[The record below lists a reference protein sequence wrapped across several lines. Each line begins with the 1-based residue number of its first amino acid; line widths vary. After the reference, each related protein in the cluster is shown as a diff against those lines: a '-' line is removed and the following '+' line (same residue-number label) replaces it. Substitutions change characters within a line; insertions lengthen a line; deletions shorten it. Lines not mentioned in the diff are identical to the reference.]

1 MPFYEYNCERC
12 NYQFTTQQSIKD
24 DPLTSCGIHCPIQ
37 DIGRVKRLI
46 SKNIYVIFNNCVSY
60 YYARSYRT
68 IISNYNIF
76 FYN

>member
-46 SKNIYVIFNNCVSY
+46 SKNIYVIFKGKGFHANDYKKEENNNGN
-60 YYARSYRT
+60 R
-68 IISNYNIF
+68 
-76 FYN
+76 

>member
-46 SKNIYVIFNNCVSY
+46 SKNIYVIFKGKGFYVNDYKKEENNNGN
-60 YYARSYRT
+60 R
-68 IISNYNIF
+68 
-76 FYN
+76 